1 PCWRPIAAMSRQ
13 PPYRARALPCPCNL
27 HTSAGADFCVAAIAP
42 LREHDRPFAC
52 PRTGEDRHL
61 EPAIISGPLD
71 VPVSGRLTILENI
84 GRLSAAFAH
93 LDERTPVLRGGSGL
107 GAGTTFGFSLC
118 DNEALGRSD
127 KLGET
132 ATLDGRETM
141 GAPAVCADSAAVAAT

>member
-1 PCWRPIAAMSRQ
+1 LA
-13 PPYRARALPCPCNL
+13 
-27 HTSAGADFCVAAIAP
+27 
-42 LREHDRPFAC
+42 
-52 PRTGEDRHL
+52 
-61 EPAIISGPLD
+61 
-71 VPVSGRLTILENI
+71 ILENI

-118 DNEALGRSD
+118 DNEALGTSD

-141 GAPAVCADSAAVAAT
+141 GAPAVCADSAAVAATTRTKLPIAAIVARSTAVSAALAWSLSSRLVIVGLSR